1 MKTITTTADL
11 ADACKSFAEHPY
23 VTVDTEFLRETTYWP
38 KLCLIQMAGPDLAVL
53 IDPLADGLDLGP
65 FFELMADESVV
76 KVFHAGRQD
85 IEIIYHLGRLIPAP
99 IFDSQVAAMVC
110 GFGDSISY
118 DQLVHRLTGHR
129 IDKSHRYTDWS
140 RRPLTEKQLN
150 YALADVTH
158 LRDVYHALKANLDE
172 QQRTSWVQEEMK
184 ILTSKDTYHTEPVN
198 AWKRMKLRIRKPRE
212 FAALKKLAGWRETE
226 AQTRDVPRNRIMK
239 DEAIFELAVQ
249 LPQTPEALSALRSIS
264 KGYERSK
271 PGVEIL
277 ALMHEVAALPNDE
290 LPDVP
295 KGKSQPEGSGA
306 AVDLMKVLL
315 KLTSE
320 RHGVAAKVIATVDD
334 LEKIA
339 CSDDADV
346 PALNGWRR
354 ELFGQY
360 ALKVKTGE
368 MALRLE
374 GKKVGVIECEAP
386 VPPVK
391 KASAKRSRK
400 PKRQSSAPQN
410 SVAQNTVI
418 QPNGQSASLEQE

>member
-1 MKTITTTADL
+1 MFDISDCTMRTITTTAEL
-11 ADACKSFAEHPY
+11 ADACTHFATHPY

-38 KLCLIQMAGPDLAVL
+38 QLCLIQMAGPDKAVL
-53 IDPLADGLDLGP
+53 VDPLSDTLDLAP
-65 FFELMADESVV
+65 FFDLMKDTSVT

-85 IEIIYHLGRLIPAP
+85 IEIIYHLGNLIPNP
-99 IFDSQVAAMVC
+99 MFDSQVAAMVC

-118 DQLVHRLTGHR
+118 DQLVLRLTGHR
-129 IDKSHRYTDWS
+129 IDKSHRFTDWS

-158 LRDVYHALKANLDE
+158 LRDVYHALRANLDE
-172 QQRTSWVQEEMK
+172 QQRSEWVQEEME
-184 ILTSKDTYHTEPVN
+184 ILTSPETYFTEPVN

-212 FAALKKLAGWRETE
+212 FAALKKLAGWRERE
-226 AQTRDVPRNRIMK
+226 AQARNVPRNRVLK
-239 DEAIFELAVQ
+239 DEAIFELAIQ
-249 LPQTPEALSALRSIS
+249 QPQTPEALAALRSIS

-271 PGVEIL
+271 SGADLL
-277 ALMHEVAALPNDE
+277 ALMREVLDVPKDE
-290 LPDVP
+290 LPEVP
-295 KGKSQPEGSGA
+295 RGKTQPEGSGA

-339 CSDDADV
+339 SDDEADV
-346 PALNGWRR
+346 PALKGWRR

-360 ALKVKTGE
+360 ALKIKRGE

-374 GKKVGVIECEAP
+374 GRRVAAIECD
-386 VPPVK
+386 PPVLPEK
-391 KASAKRSRK
+391 NAASKRRRKPRKRSAE
-400 PKRQSSAPQN
+400 PKEA
-410 SVAQNTVI
+410 
-418 QPNGQSASLEQE
+418 GQS